1 MAVHI
6 LQHVPFEGPAFLSD
20 LLSPHHPLT
29 VHHLYRGD
37 ALPDPVAV
45 QRLII
50 LGGPMGADDE
60 ETVPFL
66 RSEKRFIAEVIAR
79 GATVL
84 GICLGAQLIARVL
97 GAAVTK
103 NLHRE
108 IGWFPVTRHPRLEGS
123 CLGPALPTVFEAFH
137 WHGDTFAIPDG
148 AVPLG
153 STEAC
158 ANQGFVFDN
167 RVAGFQFH
175 LEATA
180 DSVSLLLAHC
190 GDELDGS
197 PFVRSREEIRGD
209 TDRFDLTHR
218 LMAAV
223 LDVLKMRRASRTSP
237 IAHPSRGSGNHSRI

>member
-1 MAVHI
+1 MTIHI

-20 LLSPHHPLT
+20 LLAPHHPLV

-60 ETVPFL
+60 GTVPFL
-66 RSEKRFIAEVIAR
+66 GAEKQFIAKVIAR

-84 GICLGAQLIARVL
+84 GICLGAQLIARVM

-103 NLHRE
+103 NPHRE
-108 IGWFPVTRHPRLEGS
+108 IGWFPVTRHPRLDET
-123 CLGPALPTVFEAFH
+123 CLGSALPPVFEAFH

-153 STEAC
+153 ATEAC

-167 RVAGFQFH
+167 RVAAFQFH

-180 DSVSLLLAHC
+180 DSASLLLAHC

-197 PFVRSREEIRGD
+197 PFVQPAGDIRGNRA
-209 TDRFDLTHR
+209 RFDGTHR

-223 LDVLKMRRASRTSP
+223 LDAMEMHR
-237 IAHPSRGSGNHSRI
+237 